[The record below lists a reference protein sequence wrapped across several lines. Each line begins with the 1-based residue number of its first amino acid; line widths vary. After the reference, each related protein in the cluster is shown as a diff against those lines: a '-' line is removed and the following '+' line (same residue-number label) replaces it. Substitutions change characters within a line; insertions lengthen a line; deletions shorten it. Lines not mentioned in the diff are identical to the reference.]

1 MITDP
6 HQPQPGTTAR
16 AGRTSSPWDHWSW
29 LLGVVWV
36 VFLGIPLA
44 ALVVADNALGWRAL
58 GIAGLVLFAL
68 VYAWGMYRVDH
79 QRDRTHVPRVGRQHL
94 AVMLLLLGLE
104 APIIGLDVIGMLPF
118 AVILAV
124 LSLPLRHGVLVWV
137 ACLLVAVLVP
147 VLTDQ
152 VGALILAGVLVPAGA
167 FVLLMRQIQD
177 RDTWYRALADEQRIT
192 QERDRVARDVHDVL
206 GHSLTVVTVK
216 LELAERLIDLDP
228 ERAKAELDAAR
239 SMTRQSLAE
248 IRATIAGL
256 RVTRLAE
263 EVEHSRSALTD
274 AGITAALPDDPEVVD
289 PRHRLVL
296 AWAVREIV
304 TNVVRHSGATQCSV
318 EWGADWLTVTDN
330 GIGMR
335 GHREGNGIRG
345 LRERVRGAGGALDI
359 AGGTGEVGTCV
370 RVTL

>member
-1 MITDP
+1 MSADP
-6 HQPQPGTTAR
+6 QELPPDTAAR
-16 AGRTSSPWDHWSW
+16 AGRTASPWDHWSW

-44 ALVVADNALGWRAL
+44 ALVVADKALGWRAL
-58 GIAGLVLFAL
+58 GMAGLVLFAL
-68 VYAWGMYRVDH
+68 AYAWGMYRVDH
-79 QRDRTHVPRVGRQHL
+79 QRDPARVPRVGRQHL
-94 AVMLLLLGLE
+94 AVMLLLLGLV
-104 APIIGLDVIGMLPF
+104 APIIGLDAIGMLPF

-124 LSLPLRHGVLVWV
+124 LSLPLRHGVLVWA

-152 VGALILAGVLVPAGA
+152 LGALFLAGILVPAGA

-177 RDTWYRALADEQRIT
+177 RDTWYRALADDQRLT

-228 ERAKAELDAAR
+228 ERAKVELEAAR

-248 IRATIAGL
+248 IRATVAGL

-263 EVEHSRSALTD
+263 EMEHSRSALID
-274 AGITAALPDDPEVVD
+274 AGITATLPDDPELVD

-296 AWAVREIV
+296 AWALREIV
-304 TNVVRHSGATQCSV
+304 TNVVRHSGAAQCSV
-318 EWGADWLTVTDN
+318 EWGPDWLTVSDN
-330 GIGMR
+330 GSGMR

-345 LRERVRGAGGALDI
+345 LRERIRGAGGSLDI
-359 AGGTGEVGTCV
+359 ATGAEGIGTCV